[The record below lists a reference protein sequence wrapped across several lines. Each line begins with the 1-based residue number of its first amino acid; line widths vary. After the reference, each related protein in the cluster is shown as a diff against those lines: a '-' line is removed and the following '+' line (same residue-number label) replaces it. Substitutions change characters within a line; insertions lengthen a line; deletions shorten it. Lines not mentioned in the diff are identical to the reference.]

1 MHLGTQNRSP
11 AGKKKPPPLRY
22 PEGTWRSGL
31 FNAPTLVV
39 KQQTDNSISKNKF
52 LEKLGWKFRGW
63 CLTLAK
69 KTRKFW
75 LQRPVKNFLEL
86 ESIWEFF
93 FRGGGCRP
101 FWKVINIFACTCPN
115 HSGVGAIDNLD
126 RFEQVFDTY
135 YIPEASEKIFTD
147 DISMVRPQKMYIFG
161 VLKAFISNFTY
172 YNLY

>member
-1 MHLGTQNRSP
+1 MG
-11 AGKKKPPPLRY
+11 
-22 PEGTWRSGL
+22 
-31 FNAPTLVV
+31 
-39 KQQTDNSISKNKF
+39 I
-52 LEKLGWKFRGW
+52 
-63 CLTLAK
+63 
-69 KTRKFW
+69 
-75 LQRPVKNFLEL
+75 
-86 ESIWEFF
+86 F
-93 FRGGGCRP
+93 FRGGVCRP

>member
-1 MHLGTQNRSP
+1 MQNLCTSCTCVRKFNVNFLKLRTVRTFYYAYGSDTKLGTYVFWMLFWYQIFCNGIHSRQNRVWIFV
-11 AGKKKPPPLRY
+11 ATVILRKKHF
-22 PEGTWRSGL
+22 RS
-31 FNAPTLVV
+31 
-39 KQQTDNSISKNKF
+39 
-52 LEKLGWKFRGW
+52 
-63 CLTLAK
+63 
-69 KTRKFW
+69 
-75 LQRPVKNFLEL
+75 
-86 ESIWEFF
+86 FF
-93 FRGGGCRP
+93 KRGGCRP